1 MNVAAI
7 VVAGGRGERFGGL
20 KQFEELNGR
29 SLASLSVERCRSVAQ
44 RVVLV
49 VPQGYEGAG
58 EGADIVVVGGSSR
71 SQSVRHGLA
80 ECNDATFVLIHDA
93 VRPSATR
100 DLFRRVVDTLEAG
113 AAAVIPGIPVVDT
126 IKRVRNSVVIDTPDR
141 SELIAVQT
149 PQGFV
154 RELLVRAHE
163 SGLDA
168 TDDAGLVE
176 ALGERVIVV
185 PGESSNLKVT
195 EPSDLDRLRMDN

>member
-29 SLASLSVERCRSVAQ
+29 SLAALSVERCRSVAQ

-71 SQSVRHGLA
+71 SQSVRNGLA
-80 ECNDATFVLIHDA
+80 ECHDATFVLIHDA

-100 DLFRRVVDTLEAG
+100 DLFRRVVDALEAG

-126 IKRVRNSVVIDTPDR
+126 IKRVRDSVVIDTPDR

-176 ALGERVIVV
+176 ALGESVVVV

-195 EPSDLDRLRMDN
+195 EPSDLDRLRMDV